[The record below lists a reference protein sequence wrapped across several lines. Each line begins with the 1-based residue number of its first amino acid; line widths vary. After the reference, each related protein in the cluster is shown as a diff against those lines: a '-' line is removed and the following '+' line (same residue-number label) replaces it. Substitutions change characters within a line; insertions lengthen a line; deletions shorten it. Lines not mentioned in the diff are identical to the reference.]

1 MKKTKLEKLLTIK
14 KNLEN
19 RLTKINTESHIIQ
32 GILLVNNP
40 FFRQIEVVLKN
51 DWYSNENEKN
61 HWLELLTEAKDGN
74 EDSLILLRAEFKFN
88 DAFKKET
95 SRFKNV

>member
-1 MKKTKLEKLLTIK
+1 MKKTKLQKLMAIK

-19 RLTKINTESHIIQ
+19 RLTKINTESHRIQ

-40 FFRQIEVVLKN
+40 FFRQIEIALN
-51 DWYSNENEKN
+51 NGWASNENEKN
-61 HWLELLTEAKDGN
+61 HWLELLAKAKDGN
-74 EDSLILLRAEFKFN
+74 ENALISLRSEFKYN

-95 SRFKNV
+95 GAFKNV